1 MRIKRDVIQ
10 RESMSLPPLEG
21 LALSKFSGDELLMS
35 NTPDPM
41 SHVTRITSYIL
52 DFYGDTMNVAAG
64 ELIENDEGSPR
75 SVTAQRADEPSDEQ
89 LMARLG
95 GSEIE
100 AALSVLYDRYSRTVF
115 GVGLKILGDRSL
127 AEELVQDVFLKVW
140 RSSHTFDPSRGSFS
154 TWLYRVTRS
163 CALDLYRKRAH
174 KVRQVSNGAVHID
187 AVRDSSDGPQEI
199 VDESWLSWRVSRA
212 LEVLDAPHREVIE
225 LAYFSGLSQREIS
238 ERTGVPLGTVKSR
251 TASAF
256 RSLRKYLVAQDTSR
270 GAIG

>member
-1 MRIKRDVIQ
+1 
-10 RESMSLPPLEG
+10 
-21 LALSKFSGDELLMS
+21 
-35 NTPDPM
+35 M
-41 SHVTRITSYIL
+41 SHVTRITSHIL
-52 DFYGDTMNVAAG
+52 DVYGDAMDVAEGA
-64 ELIENDEGSPR
+64 LLENDEGEGNPR
-75 SVTAQRADEPSDEQ
+75 SVMSQRADEPSDEQ

-95 GSEIE
+95 GPEVE

-127 AEELVQDVFLKVW
+127 VEELIQDVFLKVW

-174 KVRQVSNGAVHID
+174 RVYQIPDGETHVLTT
-187 AVRDSSDGPQEI
+187 RDSSAGPQEV

-212 LEVLDAPHREVIE
+212 LEALDAPHREVIE

-256 RSLRKYLVAQDTSR
+256 KRLRRELAVGDTSR
-270 GAIG
+270 EAII